1 MDGDQLNRLLRGEK
15 LEPPQRRVEPAEAT
29 DQAAT
34 GKEPAKAGGGP
45 LEPFAPPEPRPA
57 GA

>member
-1 MDGDQLNRLLRGEK
+1 LNRLLRGEK
-15 LEPPQRRVEPAEAT
+15 LEPPQRRVEPAEAA